1 MSAIRIKNDRAQ
13 SQLIEHYDSIRSRYQ
28 RRTMPSV
35 NTNQSALSHG
45 GGFYKQSDVANLLG
59 ERYADFE
66 KLFAVLVDGM
76 VDDPDYAKQKD
87 SRIYERMR
95 RDPQIF
101 YCLQVRVASTA
112 NAAWTIRPRTELAQ
126 DKQALEIASAVE
138 DRFRRIP
145 RLAELFT
152 NMLEALLPGLSINEL
167 VWQYKPADGYVIS
180 DHYPVSKDRMK
191 FDRNGNMYL
200 LQPKEPNKGIRVPPY
215 KFIKHLYRTRDGS
228 WERPRQA
235 GYAIYGQGLADTP
248 LYHYF
253 YFKVTALRYM
263 MRALERHGLPF
274 KIYYTG
280 NDADAV
286 LSKKL
291 DTILAAL
298 QNDSVVGIPGKKG
311 DTDVDVIRTPS
322 AINHFIEFI
331 KYVDTL
337 ITRTI
342 LGQELMTEMPGG
354 VNNGAAASVQRTVFG
369 EISSIDRQQL
379 AETITSTILEYDRVL
394 NYPNLDVRYKPKF
407 QFRSPLAA
415 DATQFLT
422 TVQAAINL
430 GLDVSEEQI
439 REATALRQPANHETV
454 VNLET
459 INERKINLQ
468 PDRLGSEEEGMEESL
483 GEQERK
489 IQSGKD
495 PSGKSTRSTTAQ
507 KTRGT
512 SQKINE
518 GRLSQSR

>member
-1 MSAIRIKNDRAQ
+1 
-13 SQLIEHYDSIRSRYQ
+13 
-28 RRTMPSV
+28 
-35 NTNQSALSHG
+35 
-45 GGFYKQSDVANLLG
+45 
-59 ERYADFE
+59 
-66 KLFAVLVDGM
+66 
-76 VDDPDYAKQKD
+76 
-87 SRIYERMR
+87 
-95 RDPQIF
+95 
-101 YCLQVRVASTA
+101 
-112 NAAWTIRPRTELAQ
+112 
-126 DKQALEIASAVE
+126 
-138 DRFRRIP
+138 
-145 RLAELFT
+145 
-152 NMLEALLPGLSINEL
+152 
-167 VWQYKPADGYVIS
+167 
-180 DHYPVSKDRMK
+180 
-191 FDRNGNMYL
+191 
-200 LQPKEPNKGIRVPPY
+200 
-215 KFIKHLYRTRDGS
+215 
-228 WERPRQA
+228 
-235 GYAIYGQGLADTP
+235 
-248 LYHYF
+248 
-253 YFKVTALRYM
+253 M